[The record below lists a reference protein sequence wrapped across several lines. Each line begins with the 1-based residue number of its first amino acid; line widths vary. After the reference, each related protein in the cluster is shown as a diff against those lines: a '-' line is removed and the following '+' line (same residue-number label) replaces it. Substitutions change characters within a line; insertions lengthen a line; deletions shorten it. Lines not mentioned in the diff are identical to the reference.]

1 MSNIKVRAKHGFIHG
16 AYRLDAGDSAEMPKG
31 IADDL
36 EAAGLV
42 EVGGGDAADVKA
54 APVHENKMAAPLVN
68 KTVGLTLGPAQ
79 EAKAAHKP
87 K

>member
-1 MSNIKVRAKHGFIHG
+1 MNVKVRAKHGFIHG

-42 EVGGGDAADVKA
+42 ELGGSGAPDAKA
-54 APVHENKMAAPLVN
+54 APPHENKMASPLAN
-68 KTVGLTLGPAQ
+68 KASGVTLGPAQ
-79 EAKAAHKP
+79 EAKAATRP